1 MGKMKEY
8 ALELEEQS
16 NDAEADYFEH
26 AMNNPWLDLDIK
38 EQKIQKHLEEEAI
51 KKEKEGG
58 K

>member
-38 EQKIQKHLEEEAI
+38 EQKIQRYLEEQAN
-51 KKEKEGG
+51 KKEGETK
-58 K
+58 

>member
-38 EQKIQKHLEEEAI
+38 EQKIQRMLEEKAN
-51 KKEKEGG
+51 KKEGETK
-58 K
+58 